1 MENIDSTGLDRAAF
15 AARLDQ
21 ELRILGVPLLPG
33 SQLAKLVNSAL
44 GEGRSFR
51 DYLSSTEPSKLR
63 TFIERFVP
71 SEVVR
76 PTEKR
81 QGSDIL
87 FAVPHEVSNFS
98 LAQDGRLWR
107 ALVAVNPNS
116 QLVFNH
122 RTGAVSDL
130 PVGLPVPDDCVLVE
144 RVQPFEHLQLRVDFC
159 DFLQRGGVS
168 LDGLREAATE
178 ESEGYYQRWLQL
190 LRARKPLDREWGQ
203 FRDEQLLNLYVSRLR
218 QLGATEER
226 AQQLRQELF
235 LDHEVARAPKK
246 AADALVASEAAG
258 TAPRDNREKR
268 ARELLRIASE
278 RLTLE
283 QLLSI
288 HIPVGAILDLTAHL
302 SER

>member
-130 PVGLPVPDDCVLVE
+130 PAGLPVPDDCVLVE

-168 LDGLREAATE
+168 LDGLRESATE

>member
-130 PVGLPVPDDCVLVE
+130 PAGLPVPDDCVLVE